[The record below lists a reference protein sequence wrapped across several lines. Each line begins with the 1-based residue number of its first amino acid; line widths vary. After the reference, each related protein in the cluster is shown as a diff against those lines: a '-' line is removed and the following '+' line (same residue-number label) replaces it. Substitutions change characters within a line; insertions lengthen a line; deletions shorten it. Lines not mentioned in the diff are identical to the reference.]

1 MAAGPYFRGVP
12 GWPGAGNFG
21 SSHEAAAFSAVMEL
35 AGLLAGREGAE
46 NWPLSQLLAGR
57 AGIVDP
63 DTHHT
68 VLPVI
73 IARVE
78 GGVFRPLK
86 RSEAVAGDPY
96 LTRSRSAPAS
106 VLRVVS

>member
-1 MAAGPYFRGVP
+1 
-12 GWPGAGNFG
+12 
-21 SSHEAAAFSAVMEL
+21 VMEL
-35 AGLLAGREGAE
+35 ARLLHGRAGAE
-46 NWPLSQLLAGR
+46 NWPLSQLLADR

-63 DTHHT
+63 ETHHT

-78 GGVFRPLK
+78 GGVFKALK
-86 RSEAVAGDPY
+86 RWEAVAGDPY
-96 LTRSRSAPAS
+96 LTRSRSVPAP

>member
-1 MAAGPYFRGVP
+1 VGS
-12 GWPGAGNFG
+12 FG

-35 AGLLAGREGAE
+35 ARLLAGREGAE
-46 NWPLSQLLAGR
+46 NWPLSQLLAGQG
-57 AGIVDP
+57 GIVDP

-68 VLPVI
+68 VLPVN

-78 GGVFRPLK
+78 DGAFRVLK
-86 RSEAVAGDPY
+86 RQEAVAGDPY
-96 LTRSRSAPAS
+96 LTRSRSVPTP